1 MTEYTAMVVDQL
13 SLEMKQCSAKR
24 KILATRL
31 KSLCENLFINLR
43 VLDNK
48 MIKAFLRW
56 LTSEKRWYNRHP
68 LDDGWTH
75 EHGDHV

>member
-1 MTEYTAMVVDQL
+1 
-13 SLEMKQCSAKR
+13 
-24 KILATRL
+24 
-31 KSLCENLFINLR
+31 
-43 VLDNK
+43 